1 MSQFPRSLIA
11 FQRRFTDENACAEYL
26 ASIRWP
32 AGFCC
37 PACGHDRAWR
47 LETKAWTYECR
58 RCRRQTSVR
67 AGTVM
72 HGSKLP
78 LQIWFWAAY
87 LMATHSNGISALQVW
102 KQLGLGSYK
111 SAWLLCAKLRR
122 AMVDPTRNPLSG
134 LVEIDETTINH
145 RTKEDPVAGGRG
157 RSHDGKLLLAGAV
170 ETKGRGP
177 GRLRLAAID
186 DFSASSLHAFVKA
199 NVAAGATAKTDGWPA
214 YPGLPTA
221 RHEPHVI
228 GAMAAHLVL
237 PWVHRVFSN
246 LKTWAL
252 GVYHGLR
259 PKHLQSYL
267 DEFVFRFNR
276 RHTRHAAFQ
285 SLLGIGMRT
294 KPVTYKMLISPEAA
308 G

>member
-1 MSQFPRSLIA
+1 MSQYPRSLIA
-11 FQRRFTDENACAEYL
+11 FQRRFSDEDACAQYL
-26 ASIRWP
+26 VSIRWP

-47 LETKAWTYECR
+47 LETKAWTFECR

-87 LMATHSNGISALQVW
+87 LMATHSNGISALQLW

-111 SAWLLCAKLRR
+111 SAWLLCAKLPR
-122 AMVDPTRNPLSG
+122 AMVDPARNPLSG

-170 ETKGRGP
+170 EVKGRGP

-186 DFSASSLHAFVKA
+186 DFSARSLHAFVKA
-199 NVAAGATAKTDGWPA
+199 HVAASATAKTDGWPS
-214 YPGLPTA
+214 YPGLPA
-221 RHEPHVI
+221 AGHEPHVI
-228 GAMAAHLVL
+228 GPMAAHLVL

-276 RHTRHAAFQ
+276 RRTRHAAFQ
-285 SLLGIGMRT
+285 SLLGIGLRT
-294 KPVTYKMLISPEAA
+294 NPVTYKMLTSPEAA

>member
-170 ETKGRGP
+170 ETKGKGP

>member
-1 MSQFPRSLIA
+1 MSQFPRSLIT

-134 LVEIDETTINH
+134 LVEIYESTINH

-170 ETKGRGP
+170 ESKGMAP

-228 GAMAAHLVL
+228 GTMAAHLVL

-259 PKHLQSYL
+259 AKHLQAYL
-267 DEFVFRFNR
+267 DEFVLRLHSGAAPATPPSGRCSESERGQNPSP
-276 RHTRHAAFQ
+276 TRC
-285 SLLGIGMRT
+285 
-294 KPVTYKMLISPEAA
+294 
-308 G
+308 

>member
-11 FQRRFTDENACAEYL
+11 FQRRFSDENACAEYL

-122 AMVDPTRNPLSG
+122 AMVDPRRNPLSG

-199 NVAAGATAKTDGWPA
+199 NVAAGATAKTDAWPA